1 MKANLSSLRTS
12 RSLILTLL
20 SLARD
25 QIGVWTRQGA
35 GLFTG
40 ETPQTARD
48 LPFQGS
54 QNLGSV

>member
-1 MKANLSSLRTS
+1 MKANLSFLARLHK
-12 RSLILTLL
+12 LILTLL

>member
-1 MKANLSSLRTS
+1 MKAISLPAHVI
-12 RSLILTLL
+12 SLILTLL